1 MKTPFYPWAHLSSS
15 SKLICRH
22 CSQLPPARWLLVS
35 GTLPIE
41 NDGCALVGRPP
52 RATHGMA
59 WAHGVAS
66 SRLPRLPSLRLHG
79 ETGSEILNIRLL
91 NPVWSASPRMHVPSK
106 TQASERMHCDAR
118 SRVYSQS
125 VARLHFPMC
134 LAISIPAYYGS
145 LPS

>member
-1 MKTPFYPWAHLSSS
+1 
-15 SKLICRH
+15 
-22 CSQLPPARWLLVS
+22 
-35 GTLPIE
+35 
-41 NDGCALVGRPP
+41 
-52 RATHGMA
+52 MA
-59 WAHGVAS
+59 WPGAAS
-66 SRLPRLPSLRLHG
+66 SRAPGSRLPSLRLHG

-134 LAISIPAYYGS
+134 LAISIPAYGS